1 MLTAAHAGPG
11 DLSGKRGEEAGRA
24 GGGRRAPASASW
36 DEPRLTRLSYLLAHC
51 PPLQTQL
58 RHSSG
63 PCCSQQLPRCP
74 REAAWRLS
82 VTTAT
87 VAPERF
93 LQSVLLPVALPHL
106 CLHRKGPWLSSV
118 SPHSSLAQLVICR
131 PAQAGTSPAGGG
143 PWVPTRFASRGNSA
157 RLRAPAAAHLA
168 PGHPDQIQTQANAAV
183 VPQRGRYTPPGGKKV
198 FETC

>member
-1 MLTAAHAGPG
+1 MG
-11 DLSGKRGEEAGRA
+11 GEPPRRRLGTSLVLRA
-24 GGGRRAPASASW
+24 SPTCWHSVRPF
-36 DEPRLTRLSYLLAHC
+36 
-51 PPLQTQL
+51 

-63 PCCSQQLPRCP
+63 PCCPRQLPRCP

-106 CLHRKGPWLSSV
+106 CLHHKGSWLSSV
-118 SPHSSLAQLVICR
+118 SPHSSLAQLVVCR
-131 PAQAGTSPAGGG
+131 PAQVGTSPAGGG